1 MSDPDGIIEHVF
13 EGSDPAVLLMQRVCS
28 AARAEA
34 CGAAARLV
42 AIGDMVALRVAQ
54 NGGASDDWIIDA
66 NDAVVLEIA
75 AGLGISRKWAAS
87 YVDYAYALR
96 VQIPQVGRVFIAGD
110 IDEATFRT
118 AVFRVGLITDDD
130 VRADVDEKL
139 AVRLPRW
146 GKLNRKELSSRID
159 KIIAQVDADAVRRR
173 RDRIADREVFVGP
186 VDSGLAE
193 ISATVFVADAFAVS
207 ARLTELARTVCE
219 ADPRTLAQ
227 RRADAFGAL
236 AAGADRLGCRCGQS
250 DCLAKGDTASAVM
263 IHVIAE
269 QATVDGTGEAPG
281 VLAGSDWLI
290 PAEVIADLAQ
300 RARLRPL
307 VHPADAPPEPRYA
320 PSRALADFVRSRDLA
335 CRFPNC
341 DVPAIQCDI
350 DHTIPHGEGGPTQA
364 SNLKCLCR
372 NDHLAKTFW
381 GWRDEQLRDGTVIWT
396 SPVGERYVTHPGSA
410 LIFPGLCA
418 PTAPVTAEVRPA
430 GFVDKTAK
438 MPRRTRTR
446 QQSRAAT
453 IAAERRANRHYRT
466 HPKPPPYVPDEF
478 LSYLDT
484 FPEDHESIPPPF

>member
-1 MSDPDGIIEHVF
+1 VF
-13 EGSDPAVLLMQRVCS
+13 EGSDPAVLLMQRMCS

-34 CGAAARLV
+34 CASAARLV
-42 AIGDMVALRVAQ
+42 AVGDMVALRIAQ

-75 AGLGISRKWAAS
+75 AGLGVSRGWAAS
-87 YVDYAYALR
+87 YVRYAYALR
-96 VQIPQVGRVFIAGD
+96 VQIPEVGRVFIAGD

-130 VRADVDEKL
+130 VRAGVDEKL

-159 KIIAQVDADAVRRR
+159 KIIAEMDADAVRRR
-173 RDRIADREVFVGP
+173 RDRIADREVVVGD
-186 VDSGLAE
+186 VGDGLAE
-193 ISATVFVADAFAVS
+193 ISATVFASDGHAVAD
-207 ARLTELARTVCE
+207 RLTALAHTVCD
-219 ADPRTLAQ
+219 ADPRTIAQ
-227 RRADAFGAL
+227 RRSDAFGAM
-236 AAGADRLGCRCGQS
+236 AALADRMGCRCGRS
-250 DCLAKGDTASAVM
+250 DCPAKGNVASAVT

-269 QATVDGTGEAPG
+269 QATVDGTGDAPG
-281 VLAGSDWLI
+281 ALFGSDWLI
-290 PAEVIADLAQ
+290 PADVIAELAQ

-307 VHPADAPPEPRYA
+307 IHPGDAPPEPGYA
-320 PSRALADFVRSRDLA
+320 PSRALADFVRSRDLT

-341 DVPAIQCDI
+341 EVPATACDI
-350 DHTIPHGEGGPTQA
+350 DHTIPRGEGGPTQA

-372 NDHLAKTFW
+372 TDHLGKTFW

-396 SPVGERYVTHPGSA
+396 SPAGEKYVTHPGSA

-418 PTAPVTAEVRPA
+418 PTAPVTAEVQTA
-430 GFVDKTAK
+430 EFVDKTAK

-446 QQSRAAT
+446 RQSQAAT
-453 IAAERRANRHYRT
+453 IAAERRANHHYRT
-466 HPKPPPYVPDEF
+466 TPRPPPYIPDEY

-484 FPEDHESIPPPF
+484 FPEDRESIPPPF

>member
-1 MSDPDGIIEHVF
+1 VF
-13 EGSDPAVLLMQRVCS
+13 EESDPAVPLLQRMCS

-34 CGAAARLV
+34 CASAARLV
-42 AIGDMVALRVAQ
+42 AIGELVALRVAE

-66 NDAVVLEIA
+66 NDAVVFEISA
-75 AGLGISRKWAAS
+75 ALGISRAWAAS
-87 YVDYAYALR
+87 HVNYAYALR
-96 VQIPQVGRVFIAGD
+96 MQVPLLGKVFIAGD

-130 VRADVDEKL
+130 VMAAVDAKL

-146 GKLNRKELSSRID
+146 GRLSRKELSSRID
-159 KIIAQVDADAVRRR
+159 EIIAHVDADGVRRR
-173 RDRIADREVFVGP
+173 RDRIADREVTIGDVG
-186 VDSGLAE
+186 DGLAE
-193 ISATVFVADAFAVS
+193 VSATVFAPDGHAFAD
-207 ARLTELARTVCE
+207 RLTALAHTVCD

-227 RRADAFGAL
+227 RRADAFGVIGA
-236 AAGADRLGCRCGQS
+236 ADRLGCRCGRS
-250 DCLAKGDTASAVM
+250 DCPAKGSIASAVM

-269 QATVDGTGEAPG
+269 QATVDGTGQRPG
-281 VLAGSDWLI
+281 VLVGGDWLI
-290 PAEVIADLAQ
+290 PAEVIAELAQ
-300 RARLRPL
+300 TARLRPL
-307 VHPADAPPEPRYA
+307 VHPADAPPEPGYT
-320 PSRALADFVRSRDLA
+320 PSRALADFVRSRDVT

-341 DVPAIQCDI
+341 DVPATDCDI

-372 NDHLAKTFW
+372 TNHLGKTFW

-396 SPVGERYVTHPGSA
+396 SPAGEKYVTHPGSA

-438 MPRRTRTR
+438 MPRRTHTR
-446 QQSRAAT
+446 RQSRAAT
-453 IAAERRANRHYRT
+453 IAAERRTNRHHRST
-466 HPKPPPYVPDEF
+466 PKPPPYVPDEH

-484 FPEDHESIPPPF
+484 FPEDREAIPPPF